1 MSAPRSGN
9 LGRERVAATL
19 RRVASRALAEDRL
32 QRFLLRR
39 RRGGGQVVPPPIGR
53 LLAETLDLAAG
64 LVLATSGFIA
74 LDGPRVA
81 RRGRPRE
88 LTVVAAFGEGREL
101 RVGEVLEAEAWEDGA
116 EGDEGSLVEEALCAG
131 RTVARSEVGRAPAR
145 VAVPVRLE
153 HAVCGVLVVIA
164 GRGKQL
170 AVRDV
175 EVVELL
181 GRYVS
186 RAVLNGV
193 DVLKQHEL
201 ARRDELTGVRNVRGL
216 RGDLDAA
223 VRLAVR
229 RREDLAVLF
238 IDVDHLK
245 RVNDLL
251 GHAGGSETLKRVGR
265 ALAQTLG
272 AAGEV
277 YRFGGDE
284 FVVVAPGVE
293 VEGARALGGKLRSA
307 VRAASPGALRDVG
320 TLPGVTISVGV
331 ATLRASLAARED
343 ERRRASRLLVA
354 ADRAL
359 YRAKHAGRD
368 AVSVATTGD
377 DSPSGPRER

>member
-1 MSAPRSGN
+1 M
-9 LGRERVAATL
+9 
-19 RRVASRALAEDRL
+19 ASRSLAEDRL

-39 RRGGGQVVPPPIGR
+39 RRGDGQVVPPPIGR
-53 LLAETLDLAAG
+53 LLAETLDLAAR
-64 LVLATSGFIA
+64 LVPAVSGFIA
-74 LDGPRVA
+74 LDEPRSGRRHRGP
-81 RRGRPRE
+81 E
-88 LTVVAAFGEGREL
+88 LTVVAAFGDEREL
-101 RVGEVLEAEAWEDGA
+101 LVGEVLAPEAWEHDA
-116 EGDEGSLVEEALCAG
+116 EGGETGLVGEALSRG
-131 RTVARSEVGRAPAR
+131 RTVARLEVGRAPAR

-164 GRGKQL
+164 GRGTQL
-170 AVRDV
+170 AERDV
-175 EVVELL
+175 ELVELL

-186 RAVLNGV
+186 RTILNGV
-193 DVLKQHEL
+193 DVLKQNEL

-216 RGDLDAA
+216 RGELDAA

-229 RREDLAVLF
+229 GRGDVAVLF

-265 ALAQTLG
+265 ALAQTVG

-331 ATLRASLAARED
+331 ATLRASLAARGD

-368 AVSVATTGD
+368 AVSVATARD
-377 DSPSGPRER
+377 DSPSGTSGP